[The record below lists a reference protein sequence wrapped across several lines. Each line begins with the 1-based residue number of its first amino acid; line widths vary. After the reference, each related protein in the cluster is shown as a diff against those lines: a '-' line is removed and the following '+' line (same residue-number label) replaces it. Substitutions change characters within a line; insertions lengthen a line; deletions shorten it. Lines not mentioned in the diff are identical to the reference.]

1 MCVPARLLLA
11 QASTMASFNFVL
23 RLFFAVVAAVMIF
36 LWYFHLRQHA
46 PEAGG
51 RTWWNWLRP
60 LHALMYAAF
69 SATGRSE
76 ILFADV
82 AIGVVAS
89 LAHHRKK

>member
-1 MCVPARLLLA
+1 
-11 QASTMASFNFVL
+11 
-23 RLFFAVVAAVMIF
+23 
-36 LWYFHLRQHA
+36 
-46 PEAGG
+46 
-51 RTWWNWLRP
+51 
-60 LHALMYAAF
+60 LMYAAF